1 MNLRRIGRSDLATA
15 PIGFNAV
22 SFTVGCG
29 VVDPVEAAAILAQLL
44 EVRRALVDVTDL
56 SGSGAV
62 AVLVGRAV
70 RGRREDIVLAS
81 RAGAR
86 YDAQGRLA
94 EVDARPASLVRA
106 CDVTLRRLGTDH
118 LDVYYLDRIDPRV
131 PVEQSVAALAA
142 LVAAGKVRHIG
153 LSHVDGAQLRR
164 AHAVHPVA
172 TVAAEYSLLERA
184 AEGDLLP
191 AARSL
196 GVSLVAYSPLGRGL
210 LTGAVTSLDQVP
222 ARDYRRA
229 DPWFRPTNFQRARTL
244 TRAVEVLAARC
255 HLSVGRLALAWLL
268 GQGEDIVA
276 LPGTRSLTHLEM
288 NLAAADVVLSPQ
300 DRAELASLVDSRT
313 TAG

>member
-1 MNLRRIGRSDLATA
+1 
-15 PIGFNAV
+15 
-22 SFTVGCG
+22 
-29 VVDPVEAAAILAQLL
+29 
-44 EVRRALVDVTDL
+44 
-56 SGSGAV
+56 
-62 AVLVGRAV
+62 
-70 RGRREDIVLAS
+70 VLAS